1 MVGPR
6 EGPLNNQRGGRDSDL
21 GGRVFPAD
29 TTGHYGAVD
38 AAAALSLHGGV
49 EHQFQNVL
57 SSKRPKRERERIC
70 VIDEASA
77 SRRRAC
83 R

>member
-57 SSKRPKRERERIC
+57 RGQREREREDLC
-70 VIDEASA
+70 D
-77 SRRRAC
+77 
-83 R
+83 